1 MKKIYISSL
10 ILMMAFF
17 LSYCH
22 TAKKASAAPAPA
34 AVTYESNVKPIILN
48 SCSPCHVPS
57 KGGNK
62 EALDNYAGA
71 KKDIDDILRRV
82 QLKPEEKGFMPMR
95 HPKLDDSTV
104 AVFKQWKDSG
114 LAEK

>member
-17 LSYCH
+17 LTYCH
-22 TAKKASAAPAPA
+22 SAKKASAAPSAA
-34 AVTYESNVKPIILN
+34 AVTYEGNIKPIIVN
-48 SCSPCHVPS
+48 SCAPCHIPS

-62 EALDNYAGA
+62 EALDNYVEA

-82 QLKPEEKGFMPMR
+82 QLNPDERGFMPAR
-95 HPKLDDSTV
+95 HPKLSDETI
-104 AVFKQWKDSG
+104 ALLKQWKEGG